1 MSVIFPETV
10 TDLDGQTF
18 NVGELASRHVLI
30 FITLK
35 ATWCPVCPQLLLI
48 LNLHGLQ
55 DNPPEEFRD
64 PFDDSIMKVD
74 PKILPFY
81 RLLLKKDAYFIIM
94 CPKRQNQVRQ
104 IQKACNFTNLPYPF
118 VVDEDLTLA
127 SSINLRMSENEM
139 WPCIGHIQPETRLI
153 RPISSGRGPTFYG
166 HNHLLTFLRDYRA
179 QAEKKAVEYVIKAN
193 ELVPLL
199 KNLTE
204 RQQNQQE
211 SQESQTQQKKL
222 LPVELL
228 SQIFEYLDSIE
239 ISKTVMSICQHWRA
253 IGLEVMMARLRK
265 EINGVSDSLV
275 IYCISMANEI
285 NEVEEIKINPDKKIA
300 SVCDLN
306 QRAERLCKMVE
317 IVKHIVIK

>member
-10 TDLDGQTF
+10 TDLDGRTV
-18 NVGELASRHVLI
+18 NVGELASRHVLV

-55 DNPPEEFRD
+55 DDPPSEFRD
-64 PFDDSIMKVD
+64 PFDDSIMRVD
-74 PKILPFY
+74 PEKLPFY
-81 RLLLKKDAYFIIM
+81 RLLLKTDAYFIIM
-94 CPKRQNQVRQ
+94 CPKRHNQVRQ

-139 WPCIGHIQPETRLI
+139 WPCIGYIQPETRVI

-166 HNHLLTFLRDYRA
+166 HNHLLTFLRDYRTR
-179 QAEKKAVEYVIKAN
+179 AEKKAVENIIKAN
-193 ELVPLL
+193 ELFSLL
-199 KNLTE
+199 KKLTE
-204 RQQNQQE
+204 NQQEQQE
-211 SQESQTQQKKL
+211 SQESQIQQKKL

-239 ISKTVMSICQHWRA
+239 ISKTIMSICQHWRA
-253 IGLEVMMARLRK
+253 IGLDVMTTRLRK
-265 EINGVSDSLV
+265 EIKVISDSLV
-275 IYCISMANEI
+275 IHYVSITNEI
-285 NEVEEIKINPDKKIA
+285 KEVKEIKINPDKKMV
-300 SVCDLN
+300 SVRDLN
-306 QRAERLCKMVE
+306 ERAERLYKMVE
-317 IVKHIVIK
+317 IIQPIVI